1 MTAAR
6 PWRCR
11 RWQTRGRKGGEPAV
25 TSFDIGGAALY
36 SRSAENESMRQF
48 AEMNLSRM
56 TANAAK
62 ATSLLKAL
70 ANKHRL
76 VILCHLAGGEKSVG
90 ELEELLAMRQPH
102 LSQHLARLRRDE
114 LVKTRRASRTI
125 FYGLGSRVAGEI
137 VHLLY
142 QSYCAPRA
150 AKRMSGRTRA
160 GSETSVQPTP
170 RNRPKIAAAGG
181 RNGITRRL

>member
-1 MTAAR
+1 M
-6 PWRCR
+6 
-11 RWQTRGRKGGEPAV
+11 
-25 TSFDIGGAALY
+25 D
-36 SRSAENESMRQF
+36 
-48 AEMNLSRM
+48 LSRM

-76 VILCHLAGGEKSVG
+76 VILCHLAAGEKSVG

-102 LSQHLARLRRDE
+102 LSQHLARLRRDN
-114 LVKTRRASRTI
+114 LVKTRRNSRTI
-125 FYGLGSRVAGEI
+125 FYELGSCVAADI

-150 AKRMSGRTRA
+150 AKRISGRTKA
-160 GSETSVQPTP
+160 APEMSV
-170 RNRPKIAAAGG
+170 RR
-181 RNGITRRL
+181 TRKAK